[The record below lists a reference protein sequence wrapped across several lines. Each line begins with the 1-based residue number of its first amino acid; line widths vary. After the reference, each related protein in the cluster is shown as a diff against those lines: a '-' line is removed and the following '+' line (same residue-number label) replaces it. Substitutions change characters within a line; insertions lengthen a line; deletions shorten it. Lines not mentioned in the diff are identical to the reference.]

1 MDNILFPTI
10 REMTDFDIKDVSV
23 LWYKLAD
30 DQSLKNKYI
39 EKNKVQQFNICNYF
53 NECLK
58 NKNCKVFVAEY
69 KNVLIG
75 FAEVWI
81 CKKDIMFEVEDFA
94 YISHFF
100 VDKGLS
106 KGLNSFTV
114 PAKLYKKCESWGM
127 DHHVNYL
134 CSDVYACNLRVNEL
148 IMKKTGAKP
157 YKIRYAKRLIK

>member
-1 MDNILFPTI
+1 MDNILFPVI

-23 LWYKLAD
+23 LWYKLAE
-30 DQSLKNKYI
+30 DQFLKNKYI
-39 EKNKVQQFNICNYF
+39 EKNKIQQFNVCEYF

-100 VDKGLS
+100 VDKDLS
-106 KGLNSFTV
+106 KDLNPLTV
-114 PAKLYKKCESWGM
+114 PSKLYEKCESCGIN
-127 DHHVNYL
+127 HHVNYL
-134 CSDVYACNLRVNEL
+134 CSDIYGCNSRVNEL
-148 IMKKTGAKP
+148 IMKSTGAEP
-157 YKIRYAKRLIK
+157 YKIRYVKRLIK